1 MISVRIIADAVRD
14 DGKTCAEKG
23 QVGLVDSK
31 EWDGQGGTVR
41 VLLEGKKNRAT
52 VPREACRAIRFGLWD
67 VHDREFI
74 AEGSSALS
82 FDNPKE
88 ALDALGDTATGGL
101 VVAEVIEGPWD
112 SPRAFDSDTIPAELA
127 ALLNLSMA

>member
-1 MISVRIIADAVRD
+1 MISVRIITDAVRD

-41 VLLEGKKNRAT
+41 VLLAGKKNRAT

-67 VHDREFI
+67 SEAHEFI
-74 AEGSSALS
+74 VEGAEPLG
-82 FDNPKE
+82 FDDPRLAGLAAAE
-88 ALDALGDTATGGL
+88 TDLVVSELIPGAWAPPEAYSGLGQTMVAQLCALDCA
-101 VVAEVIEGPWD
+101 
-112 SPRAFDSDTIPAELA
+112 
-127 ALLNLSMA
+127 